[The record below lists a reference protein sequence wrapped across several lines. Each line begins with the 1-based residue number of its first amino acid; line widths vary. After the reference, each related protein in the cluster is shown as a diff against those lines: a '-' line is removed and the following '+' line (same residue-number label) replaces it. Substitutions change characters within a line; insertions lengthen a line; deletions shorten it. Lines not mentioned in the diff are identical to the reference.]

1 MTNEQIL
8 LLSRVRVGLQR
19 AGVMVDLVRMTRD
32 RPYLEGVLF
41 RASELD
47 DEIPVQSAMLLMSQ
61 LGLIN
66 GKRVM
71 DNTLKAEI
79 LRRFDESAADGANL
93 RGAATGAT
101 VTATPASSSQPEA
114 QPVQT
119 GQFSSPL
126 GGTTTG
132 TTGVAVPGGK
142 TYKRGLR

>member
-19 AGVMVDLVRMTRD
+19 AGIAVDLIRMTRN
-32 RPYLEGVLF
+32 RAYLEEVLL
-41 RASELD
+41 RASELQ

-61 LGLIN
+61 LGVIN

-71 DNTLKAEI
+71 DNSLRADI
-79 LRRFDESAADGANL
+79 LRRFDESGETRPAL
-93 RGAATGAT
+93 RGSAAIPQVGG
-101 VTATPASSSQPEA
+101 SSQPDA
-114 QPVQT
+114 QPMQP

-132 TTGVAVPGGK
+132 TTGIAVPGGK
-142 TYKRGLR
+142 SYKRGLR

>member
-32 RPYLEGVLF
+32 RSYLEDVLF
-41 RASELD
+41 RASELT
-47 DEIPVQSAMLLMSQ
+47 DEVPVQSAMLLMSQ

-71 DNTLKAEI
+71 DNSLKAEI
-79 LRRFDESAADGANL
+79 LRRFEEPVGGGPSL
-93 RGAATGAT
+93 RGTASE
-101 VTATPASSSQPEA
+101 ATPASSSQPEA
-114 QPVQT
+114 QPIQK
-119 GQFSSPL
+119 GQFSTPL

-142 TYKRGLR
+142 SYKRGLR

>member
-1 MTNEQIL
+1 MNNEQIL

-19 AGVMVDLVRMTRD
+19 AGISVDLVRMTRD
-32 RPYLEGVLF
+32 RSYLKDVLF
-41 RASELD
+41 RASELP
-47 DEIPVQSAMLLMSQ
+47 DEAPVQSAMLLMSQ

-71 DNTLKAEI
+71 DNSLKAEI
-79 LRRFDESAADGANL
+79 LRRFEEPVGGGPSL
-93 RGAATGAT
+93 RG
-101 VTATPASSSQPEA
+101 TASTASPASPANSSQPEA
-114 QPVQT
+114 KPVQT

-142 TYKRGLR
+142 SYKRGLR

>member
-32 RPYLEGVLF
+32 RSYLKDVLF
-41 RASELD
+41 RASELP
-47 DEIPVQSAMLLMSQ
+47 DEVPVQSAMILMSQ

-66 GKRVM
+66 GKRIL
-71 DNTLKAEI
+71 DNSLKAEI
-79 LRRFDESAADGANL
+79 LRRFDEPVDSGSSL
-93 RGAATGAT
+93 RGSVSAP
-101 VTATPASSSQPEA
+101 TPASSSQPEA
-114 QPVQT
+114 NPVQT

-142 TYKRGLR
+142 SYKRGLR

>member
-1 MTNEQIL
+1 M
-8 LLSRVRVGLQR
+8 SRVRVGLQR
-19 AGVMVDLVRMTRD
+19 AGVKVDLVRMTRD
-32 RPYLEGVLF
+32 RPYLEEVLF
-41 RASELD
+41 RASELP

-71 DNTLKAEI
+71 DNSLKAEI
-79 LRRFDESAADGANL
+79 LRRFDESPSDAASL
-93 RGAATGAT
+93 RSAPNAG
-101 VTATPASSSQPEA
+101 TPASSSQPEA
-114 QPVQT
+114 QPIQV

-142 TYKRGLR
+142 SYKRGLR

>member
-32 RPYLEGVLF
+32 RPYLEEVLF
-41 RASELD
+41 RASELP
-47 DEIPVQSAMLLMSQ
+47 DEVAVQSAMLLMSQ

-71 DNTLKAEI
+71 DNSLKAEI
-79 LRRFDESAADGANL
+79 LRRFDGAVGSDQTL
-93 RGAATGAT
+93 RGATS
-101 VTATPASSSQPEA
+101 VATPASSSQPETIPIQA
-114 QPVQT
+114 

-126 GGTTTG
+126 GATTTG

-142 TYKRGLR
+142 SYKRGLR

>member
-8 LLSRVRVGLQR
+8 LLSRIRVGLQR

-32 RPYLEGVLF
+32 RPYLEEVLF
-41 RASELD
+41 RASELP
-47 DEIPVQSAMLLMSQ
+47 DEVPVQSAMLLMSQ

-71 DNTLKAEI
+71 DNSLKAEI
-79 LRRFDESAADGANL
+79 LRRFDEPAGGGQNL
-93 RGAATGAT
+93 RGVAALG
-101 VTATPASSSQPEA
+101 ATPAGSSSQPDA
-114 QPVQT
+114 QPIQT
-119 GQFSSPL
+119 GQFSTPL

-142 TYKRGLR
+142 SYKRGLR

>member
-32 RPYLEGVLF
+32 RSYLEDVLF
-41 RASELD
+41 RATELP
-47 DEIPVQSAMLLMSQ
+47 DEVPVQSAMLLMSQ

-71 DNTLKAEI
+71 DNSLKAEI
-79 LRRFDESAADGANL
+79 LRRFDETPSSGPSL
-93 RGAATGAT
+93 RGTASA
-101 VTATPASSSQPEA
+101 ATPASSSQPEA
-114 QPVQT
+114 QPIQP

-132 TTGVAVPGGK
+132 TTGIAVPGGK
-142 TYKRGLR
+142 SYKRGLR

>member
-8 LLSRVRVGLQR
+8 LLSRIRVGLQR

-32 RPYLEGVLF
+32 RPYLEEVLF
-41 RASELD
+41 RASELP
-47 DEIPVQSAMLLMSQ
+47 DEVPVQSAMLLMSQ

-71 DNTLKAEI
+71 DNSLKAEI
-79 LRRFDESAADGANL
+79 LRRFDEPAGDAANL
-93 RGAATGAT
+93 RGTPTSATT
-101 VTATPASSSQPEA
+101 ASSSQPEA
-114 QPVQT
+114 QPIQT

-142 TYKRGLR
+142 SYKRGLR